1 MSARIFT
8 IIFVALGLLGLGWW
22 WLNGDTDEPSEQVD
36 ALDMIAQ
43 DGLVQNKTE
52 QLNSSRDADAD
63 TVETPEDNPYNDAV
77 IKSQIMQV
85 ADLYAD
91 ASRYPHFSQPILNP
105 EEFEEPEPFDETEV
119 DTPFPQEGD
128 EEPIRLQLATERYQY
143 FTGDTIRAR
152 LRVLNAK
159 PGEFISAFGSL
170 AGNQGD
176 AGLSIEF
183 QASEN
188 PAELFADFD
197 TKLISAAV
205 MSPEMLLKVQVQVNE
220 TPLFT
225 TLGFRYQAA
234 EARLVAVPWA
244 RPEGAFLEIALQY
257 EVAVSGYYFSQA
269 VLADLQTGKPL
280 VQLQGEGRLQQGND
294 ILTLRAH
301 VQALK
306 AVGSEGPYL
315 LRTIRSYRGAEVGET
330 FDKPAANLTQSYE
343 IPGYS
348 FDRYE
353 DSQYVDPLAEERAE
367 FLRQL
372 GGVESTESAENT
384 QDSTAAEEN

>member
-1 MSARIFT
+1 MSARIILIIVFT
-8 IIFVALGLLGLGWW
+8 LGLVAFGWW
-22 WLNGDTDEPSEQVD
+22 WLNGGIDDSKDQDNASDTT
-36 ALDMIAQ
+36 AQ
-43 DGLVQNKTE
+43 DGLVKNNAE
-52 QLNSSRDADAD
+52 QPNPNRNTDADA
-63 TVETPEDNPYNDAV
+63 TETSEDNPYDDAV

-152 LRVLNAK
+152 LRVLNAE
-159 PGEFISAFGSL
+159 PGEFISAFGNL
-170 AGNQGD
+170 AGDQGD
-176 AGLSIEF
+176 AGLAIEF

-197 TKLISAAV
+197 TKLVSAAA

-269 VLADLQTGKPL
+269 VLADLQTGQPL

-315 LRTIRSYRGAEVGET
+315 LRTIRSYRGAEVGES

-353 DSQYVDPLAEERAE
+353 DSQYVDPLAQERAE
-367 FLRQL
+367 FLREL
-372 GGVESTESAENT
+372 GGVESIESTENT
-384 QDSTAAEEN
+384 PDSATTEEN